1 MVQINAK
8 KLSKY
13 ETLIITDAESE
24 AISAD
29 WDQESD
35 YYDIVFIPK
44 KLGIAKTTVKI
55 RYEEGRYFDIKNDSL
70 TFFVVSYPDR
80 TGWISSSDLSNYD
93 IEFFPR
99 GNDTYMLSFYYGQKN
114 KTVSTL
120 ISYDMNPN
128 TDTKTNGIYSTADG
142 LMYKIEDGGLYF
154 NTENLENMFFNS
166 LF

>member
-1 MVQINAK
+1 MPTLTIQINAK

-29 WDQESD
+29 WNQESD

-44 KLGIAKTTVKI
+44 KLGIAKMTVKI

-80 TGWISSSDLSNYD
+80 TGWISSSDLGNYD

-99 GNDTYMLSFYYGQKN
+99 GNDTYMLSFSILKIWKICSLLACF
-114 KTVSTL
+114 KT
-120 ISYDMNPN
+120 
-128 TDTKTNGIYSTADG
+128 
-142 LMYKIEDGGLYF
+142 
-154 NTENLENMFFNS
+154 
-166 LF
+166 